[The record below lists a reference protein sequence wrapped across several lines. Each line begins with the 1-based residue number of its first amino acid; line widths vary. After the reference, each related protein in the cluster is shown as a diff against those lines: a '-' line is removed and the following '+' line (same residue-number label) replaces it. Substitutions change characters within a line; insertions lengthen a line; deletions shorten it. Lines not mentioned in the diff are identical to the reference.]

1 MAKINVRLFPTNG
14 HPHTLGTTF
23 RSSDTIENPI
33 VHSEYNSEYDL
44 VFSEFDIY
52 SVGSSQ
58 YLIVDKDIT
67 ADYGIVFLCDT
78 TAYQKGKVPEK
89 ICATTA
95 GNTLNS
101 LNITTKSPRGV
112 EAFINHWGEDT

>member
-1 MAKINVRLFPTNG
+1 MA
-14 HPHTLGTTF
+14 
-23 RSSDTIENPI
+23 
-33 VHSEYNSEYDL
+33 
-44 VFSEFDIY
+44 FSEFDIY

-58 YLIVDKDIT
+58 YLIVDKDRT
-67 ADYGIVFLCDT
+67 TDYGIVVLYDT
-78 TAYQKGKVPEK
+78 TAYQKGQGPEK

-101 LNITTKSPRGV
+101 LNITTQLPRGV

>member
-1 MAKINVRLFPTNG
+1 MA
-14 HPHTLGTTF
+14 
-23 RSSDTIENPI
+23 
-33 VHSEYNSEYDL
+33 
-44 VFSEFDIY
+44 FSEFDIY

-58 YLIVDKDIT
+58 YLIVDKDRT
-67 ADYGIVFLCDT
+67 TNYGIVVLYNN
-78 TAYQKGKVPEK
+78 TAYHKGQGPEK

-101 LNITTKSPRGV
+101 LNTTTKLPRGV

>member
-1 MAKINVRLFPTNG
+1 MA
-14 HPHTLGTTF
+14 
-23 RSSDTIENPI
+23 
-33 VHSEYNSEYDL
+33 
-44 VFSEFDIY
+44 FSESDIY

-67 ADYGIVFLCDT
+67 TDYGIVVLYD
-78 TAYQKGKVPEK
+78 TAYQKGQVPEK
-89 ICATTA
+89 ICATNA

-101 LNITTKSPRGV
+101 LDITTKLPRGV